1 MPKENPVEE
10 SKSKEPES
18 EVKETT
24 FESPT
29 AEEIKQLCEAPKEGE
44 EKKKE

>member
-10 SKSKEPES
+10 SMTQEPKK

-29 AEEIKQLCEAPKEGE
+29 EDEIKQLCEAPKAGE